1 MKKITAKFNS
11 ICSDTG
17 LKLERGTTI
26 FYDTEIKKAYH
37 LSSLFA
43 QKKYDAESER
53 LSVMSYIQAQE
64 EAMFEKY
71 R

>member
-11 ICSDTG
+11 TCSDTG

-26 FYDTEIKKAYH
+26 FYDTETKKAYH
-37 LSSLFA
+37 LSSEFA

-53 LSVMSYIQAQE
+53 LSVMAYVQAQE